1 MAIQIRYKEAEGELF
16 GQSKMWGCAD
26 LPRGCMYPE
35 VKWVNEDGMA
45 CADPMTFVCQIK
57 LQDIAAYD
65 RERLLPHT
73 GMLYFFAD
81 IDYFLGNLEADS
93 PGMGQWDRDRYCMLY
108 APETEHLDTH
118 RIVGEDG
125 QPYGIPAHELS
136 FSLCG
141 EPNDGYKLLGKPY
154 LQEVEEEY
162 PNHLSLLQ
170 LDCNDDW
177 HLQFYDC
184 GMLNFLITPED
195 LATRKWE
202 QAICHL
208 HSF

>member
-1 MAIQIRYKEAEGELF
+1 M
-16 GQSKMWGCAD
+16 D
-26 LPRGCMYPE
+26 
-35 VKWVNEDGMA
+35 EDGMT
-45 CADPMTFVCQIK
+45 CADPMTFICQIR

-65 RERLLPHT
+65 SKNLLPHT

-93 PGMGQWDRDRYCMLY
+93 PGMGQWDKDRYCVLY
-108 APETEHLDTH
+108 ASETEHLDTH
-118 RIVGEDG
+118 RIVCEDG
-125 QPYGIPAHELS
+125 TAFGLPAQELS
-136 FSLCG
+136 FVPC
-141 EPNDGYKLLGKPY
+141 EERADGFKLLGKPY
-154 LQEVEEEY
+154 FKETEEEY
-162 PNHLSLLQ
+162 PHYISLLQ

-177 HLQFYDC
+177 RLQFYDC

-195 LATRKWE
+195 LAARKWE